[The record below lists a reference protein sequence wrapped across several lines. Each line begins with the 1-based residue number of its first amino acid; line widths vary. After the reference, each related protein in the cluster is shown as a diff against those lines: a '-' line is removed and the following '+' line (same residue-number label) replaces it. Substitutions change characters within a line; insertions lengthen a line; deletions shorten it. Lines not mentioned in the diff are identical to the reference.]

1 MKPSNYFFTL
11 GGVTVFPF
19 LSLGFRVR
27 KETKPK
33 RLTWYEVHFL
43 TAIIMIPA

>member
-1 MKPSNYFFTL
+1 MKPCNYFFTI

-19 LSLGFRVR
+19 QSIGFRVR
-27 KETKPK
+27 KETKSK
-33 RLTWYEVHFL
+33 RLTWWEVHFL

>member
-1 MKPSNYFFTL
+1 MKASHYFFTI

-19 LSLGFRVR
+19 QSLGFRAR
-27 KETKPK
+27 KETRSK

>member
-1 MKPSNYFFTL
+1 MKLPNYFFTIL
-11 GGVTVFPF
+11 GITVFPF
-19 LSLGFRVR
+19 QSLGFRAR
-27 KETKPK
+27 KETRSK